1 MCSHHAAT
9 FRHQHAAPT
18 HRTQPVKYTQTVLF
32 KLKRELLHFV
42 EKCHKTGLA
51 PETLLLLLFLET
63 SVSSILLTYFYV
75 CVNARGVLFATP
87 VAGVPPYF

>member
-1 MCSHHAAT
+1 M
-9 FRHQHAAPT
+9 
-18 HRTQPVKYTQTVLF
+18 KYTQTVLF

-42 EKCHKTGLA
+42 EKRHNTGLA
-51 PETLLLLLFLET
+51 PETLSLLLSFLEK
-63 SVSSILLTYFYV
+63 SASSILLTYFYV